1 VVVATSLQSSPAHTF
16 FSSASKNYRVL
27 NQWSSS
33 GQRKETASRSVSMF
47 LEGLKNSK
55 IGAGNASNERN
66 CDILV
71 AHDFIMINVTNEW
84 KLERN

>member
-1 VVVATSLQSSPAHTF
+1 M
-16 FSSASKNYRVL
+16 
-27 NQWSSS
+27 
-33 GQRKETASRSVSMF
+33 SMF

-71 AHDFIMINVTNEW
+71 AHDFIMINVPNEW